1 MSNKNRLKN
10 LSKVLLAITLVGVI
24 IGINLPLSSLTLQ
37 TWGISASVI
46 GFAASMTGLAT
57 VVITPFFS
65 KLINRFGQM
74 GIMRFCLVVLPI
86 AIAFLPIFQ
95 NIYLWFLLRFIIGV
109 AATGVWLLS
118 EVWINALAE
127 DQHRGKIIALYSSL
141 ISLGLI
147 VGVLISSLIP
157 IETGGGFFVSAGI
170 AIISAIPLWNMEDLP
185 DFDVVED
192 ISFYRYMVTA
202 PGLMGSSWIMG
213 FLYAATAAL
222 LPIFALPFVENDY
235 AQSSRTVAWLASGE
249 LVMPLF
255 VGWLADR
262 YDKTRL
268 MIYISCV
275 SVITLAILP
284 VIFDIAVMRFLF
296 LFIVGGSIMSFYTLG
311 LTLLG
316 QEYKGKVLASANA
329 SFIFFLS
336 LGEILGPPVVG
347 AAMDLFGNNAFGWFM
362 AIIGLIYLIIFI
374 GSNASGN
381 LKRSNKI

>member
-1 MSNKNRLKN
+1 MSNQNRLKN
-10 LSKVLLAITLVGVI
+10 LAKVMLAITLVGVI

-37 TWGISASVI
+37 TWGTSTSVI

-86 AIAFLPIFQ
+86 AIAFLPVFQ
-95 NIYLWFLLRFIIGV
+95 NIYIWFLLRFIIGV
-109 AATGVWLLS
+109 VATGVWLLS

-157 IETGGGFFVSAGI
+157 IETGGGFYVSAGI
-170 AIISAIPLWNMEDLP
+170 AVISAIPLWKMDDLP
-185 DFDVVED
+185 DFDAVED
-192 ISFYRYMVTA
+192 ISFYRYLVTA
-202 PGLMGSSWIMG
+202 PGLMGSSWMMG

-222 LPIFALPFVENDY
+222 LPIFALPFVEGDY

-249 LVMPLF
+249 LTLPLF

-275 SVITLAILP
+275 SVIALAILP
-284 VIFDIAVMRFLF
+284 VIFDIPVMRFLF
-296 LFIVGGSIMSFYTLG
+296 LFIIGGSIMSFYSLG

-316 QEYKGKVLASANA
+316 QEFKGKVLASANA

-347 AAMDLFGNNAFGWFM
+347 AAMDVFGNNAFGWFM
-362 AIIGLIYLIIFI
+362 ALIGLIYLIIFI
-374 GSNASGN
+374 GSNASGK
-381 LKRSNKI
+381 LKIKKI

>member
-1 MSNKNRLKN
+1 MSNQNRLKN
-10 LSKVLLAITLVGVI
+10 LAKVMLAITLVGVI

-37 TWGISASVI
+37 TWGTSTSVI

-86 AIAFLPIFQ
+86 AIAFLPVFQ
-95 NIYLWFLLRFIIGV
+95 NIYIWFLLRFIIGV
-109 AATGVWLLS
+109 VATGVWLLS

-157 IETGGGFFVSAGI
+157 IETGGGFYVSAGI
-170 AIISAIPLWNMEDLP
+170 AIISAIPLWNMDDLP
-185 DFDVVED
+185 DFDAVED
-192 ISFYRYMVTA
+192 ISFYRYLVTA
-202 PGLMGSSWIMG
+202 PGLMGSSWMMG

-222 LPIFALPFVENDY
+222 LPIFALPFVEGDY

-249 LVMPLF
+249 LTLPLF

-275 SVITLAILP
+275 SVIALAILP
-284 VIFDIAVMRFLF
+284 VIFDIPVMRFLF
-296 LFIVGGSIMSFYTLG
+296 LFIIGGSIMSFYSLG

-316 QEYKGKVLASANA
+316 QEFKGKVLASANA

-362 AIIGLIYLIIFI
+362 AFIGLIYLIIFI
-374 GSNASGN
+374 GSNASGK
-381 LKRSNKI
+381 LKIKKI

>member
-1 MSNKNRLKN
+1 MSNQNRLKN
-10 LSKVLLAITLVGVI
+10 LAKVMLAITLVGVI
-24 IGINLPLSSLTLQ
+24 IGINLPLSSLPLQ
-37 TWGISASVI
+37 TWGTSTSVI

-86 AIAFLPIFQ
+86 AIACLPVFQ
-95 NIYLWFLLRFIIGV
+95 NIYIWFLLRFIIGV
-109 AATGVWLLS
+109 VATGVWLLS

-147 VGVLISSLIP
+147 IGVLISSLIP
-157 IETGGGFFVSAGI
+157 IETGGGFYVSAGI
-170 AIISAIPLWNMEDLP
+170 AVISAIPLWKMDDLP
-185 DFDVVED
+185 DFDAVED
-192 ISFYRYMVTA
+192 ISFYRYLVTA
-202 PGLMGSSWIMG
+202 PGLMGSSWMMG

-222 LPIFALPFVENDY
+222 LPIFALPFVEGDY

-249 LVMPLF
+249 LTLPLF

-275 SVITLAILP
+275 SVIALAILP
-284 VIFDIAVMRFLF
+284 VIFDIPVMRFLF
-296 LFIVGGSIMSFYTLG
+296 LFIIGGSIMSFYSLG

-316 QEYKGKVLASANA
+316 QEFKGKVLASANA

-362 AIIGLIYLIIFI
+362 ALIGLIYLIIFI
-374 GSNASGN
+374 GSNASGK
-381 LKRSNKI
+381 LKIKKI

>member
-1 MSNKNRLKN
+1 MSNQNRLKN
-10 LSKVLLAITLVGVI
+10 LAKVMLAITLVGVI

-37 TWGISASVI
+37 TWGTSTSVI

-86 AIAFLPIFQ
+86 AIAFLPVFQ
-95 NIYLWFLLRFIIGV
+95 NIYIWFLLRFIIGV
-109 AATGVWLLS
+109 VATGVWLLS

-147 VGVLISSLIP
+147 IGVLISSLIP
-157 IETGGGFFVSAGI
+157 IETGGGFYVSAGI
-170 AIISAIPLWNMEDLP
+170 AVISAIPLWKMDDLP
-185 DFDVVED
+185 DFDAVED
-192 ISFYRYMVTA
+192 ISFYRYLVTA
-202 PGLMGSSWIMG
+202 PGLMGSSWMMG

-222 LPIFALPFVENDY
+222 LPIFALPFVEGDY

-249 LVMPLF
+249 LTLPLF

-275 SVITLAILP
+275 SVIALAILP
-284 VIFDIAVMRFLF
+284 VIFDIPVMRFLF
-296 LFIVGGSIMSFYTLG
+296 LFIIGGSIMSFYSLG

-316 QEYKGKVLASANA
+316 QEFKGKVLASANA

-362 AIIGLIYLIIFI
+362 ALMGLIYPVSYTHLTLPTK
-374 GSNASGN
+374 A
-381 LKRSNKI
+381 

>member
-1 MSNKNRLKN
+1 MSNQNRLKN
-10 LSKVLLAITLVGVI
+10 LAKVMLAITLVGVI

-37 TWGISASVI
+37 TWGTSTSVI

-86 AIAFLPIFQ
+86 AIAFLPVFQ
-95 NIYLWFLLRFIIGV
+95 NIYIWFLLRFIIGV
-109 AATGVWLLS
+109 VATGVWLLS

-157 IETGGGFFVSAGI
+157 IETGGGFYVSAGI
-170 AIISAIPLWNMEDLP
+170 AVISAIPLWKMDDLP
-185 DFDVVED
+185 DFDAVED
-192 ISFYRYMVTA
+192 ISFYRYLVRA
-202 PGLMGSSWIMG
+202 PGLMGSSWMMG

-222 LPIFALPFVENDY
+222 LPIFALPFVEGDY

-249 LVMPLF
+249 LTLPLF

-275 SVITLAILP
+275 SVIALAILP

-296 LFIVGGSIMSFYTLG
+296 LFIIGGSIMSFYSLG

-316 QEYKGKVLASANA
+316 QEFKGKVLASANA

-362 AIIGLIYLIIFI
+362 ALIGLIYLIIFI
-374 GSNASGN
+374 GSNASGK
-381 LKRSNKI
+381 LKIKKI

>member
-1 MSNKNRLKN
+1 MSNQNRLKN
-10 LSKVLLAITLVGVI
+10 LAKVMLAITLVGVI

-37 TWGISASVI
+37 TWGTSTSVI

-86 AIAFLPIFQ
+86 AIAFLPVFQ
-95 NIYLWFLLRFIIGV
+95 NIYIWFLLRFIIGV
-109 AATGVWLLS
+109 VATGVWLLS

-157 IETGGGFFVSAGI
+157 IETGGGFYVSAGI
-170 AIISAIPLWNMEDLP
+170 AVISAIPLWKMDDLP
-185 DFDVVED
+185 DFDAVED
-192 ISFYRYMVTA
+192 ISFYRYLVTA
-202 PGLMGSSWIMG
+202 PGLMGSSWMMG

-222 LPIFALPFVENDY
+222 LPIFALPFVEGDY

-249 LVMPLF
+249 LTLPLF

-275 SVITLAILP
+275 SVIALAILP
-284 VIFDIAVMRFLF
+284 VIFDIPVMRFLF
-296 LFIVGGSIMSFYTLG
+296 LFIIGGSIMSFYSLG

-316 QEYKGKVLASANA
+316 QEFKGKVLASANA

-362 AIIGLIYLIIFI
+362 ALIGLIYLIIFI
-374 GSNASGN
+374 GSNASGK
-381 LKRSNKI
+381 LKIKKI

>member
-1 MSNKNRLKN
+1 MSNQNRLKN
-10 LSKVLLAITLVGVI
+10 LAKVMLAITLVGVI

-37 TWGISASVI
+37 TWGTSTSVI

-86 AIAFLPIFQ
+86 AIALLPVFQ
-95 NIYLWFLLRFIIGV
+95 NIYIWFLLRFIIGV
-109 AATGVWLLS
+109 VATGVWLLS

-157 IETGGGFFVSAGI
+157 IETGGGFYVSAGI
-170 AIISAIPLWNMEDLP
+170 AVISAIPLWNMDDLP
-185 DFDVVED
+185 DFDAVED
-192 ISFYRYMVTA
+192 ISFYRYLVTA
-202 PGLMGSSWIMG
+202 PGLMGSSWMMG

-222 LPIFALPFVENDY
+222 LPIFALPFVEGDY

-249 LVMPLF
+249 LTLPLF

-275 SVITLAILP
+275 SVIALAILP
-284 VIFDIAVMRFLF
+284 VIFDIPVMRFLF
-296 LFIVGGSIMSFYTLG
+296 LFIIGGSIMSFYSLG

-316 QEYKGKVLASANA
+316 QEFKGKVLASANA

-362 AIIGLIYLIIFI
+362 ALIGLIYLIIFI
-374 GSNASGN
+374 GSNASGK
-381 LKRSNKI
+381 LKIKKI

>member
-336 LGEILGPPVVG
+336 LGEILGPPVIG

>member
-1 MSNKNRLKN
+1 MSNQNRLKN
-10 LSKVLLAITLVGVI
+10 LAKVMLAITLVGVI

-37 TWGISASVI
+37 TWGTSTSVI

-86 AIAFLPIFQ
+86 AIAFLPVFQ
-95 NIYLWFLLRFIIGV
+95 NIYIWFLLRFIIGV
-109 AATGVWLLS
+109 VATGVWLLS

-147 VGVLISSLIP
+147 VGVVISSLIP
-157 IETGGGFFVSAGI
+157 IETGGGFYVSAGI
-170 AIISAIPLWNMEDLP
+170 AVISAIPLWKMDDLP

-192 ISFYRYMVTA
+192 ISFYKYLVTA

-222 LPIFALPFVENDY
+222 LPIFALPFVEGDY

-249 LVMPLF
+249 LTIPLF

-275 SVITLAILP
+275 SVIALAILP
-284 VIFDIAVMRFLF
+284 AIFDIAVMRFLF
-296 LFIVGGSIMSFYTLG
+296 LFIIGGSIMSFYSLG

-316 QEYKGKVLASANA
+316 QEFKGKVLASANA

-362 AIIGLIYLIIFI
+362 ALIGLIYLIIFI
-374 GSNASGN
+374 GSNASGK
-381 LKRSNKI
+381 LKIKKI

>member
-1 MSNKNRLKN
+1 MSNQNRLKN
-10 LSKVLLAITLVGVI
+10 LAKVMLAITLVGVI

-37 TWGISASVI
+37 TWGTSTSVI

-86 AIAFLPIFQ
+86 AIAFLPVFQ
-95 NIYLWFLLRFIIGV
+95 NIYIWFLLRFIIGV
-109 AATGVWLLS
+109 VATGVWLLS

-157 IETGGGFFVSAGI
+157 IETGGGFYVSAGI
-170 AIISAIPLWNMEDLP
+170 AVISAIPLWKMDDLP
-185 DFDVVED
+185 DFDAVED
-192 ISFYRYMVTA
+192 ISFYRYLVTA
-202 PGLMGSSWIMG
+202 PGLMGSSWMMG

-222 LPIFALPFVENDY
+222 LPIFALPFVEGDY

-249 LVMPLF
+249 LTLPLF

-275 SVITLAILP
+275 SVIALAILP
-284 VIFDIAVMRFLF
+284 VIFDIPVMRFLF
-296 LFIVGGSIMSFYTLG
+296 LFIIGGSIMSFYSLG

-316 QEYKGKVLASANA
+316 QEFKGKVLASANA

-336 LGEILGPPVVG
+336 LGEILGPPVIG

-362 AIIGLIYLIIFI
+362 ALIGLIYLIIFI
-374 GSNASGN
+374 GSNASGK
-381 LKRSNKI
+381 LKIKKI

>member
-1 MSNKNRLKN
+1 MSNQNRLKN
-10 LSKVLLAITLVGVI
+10 LAKVMLAITLVGVI

-37 TWGISASVI
+37 TWGTSTSVI

-86 AIAFLPIFQ
+86 AIAFLPVFQ
-95 NIYLWFLLRFIIGV
+95 NIYIWFLLRFIIGV
-109 AATGVWLLS
+109 VATGVWLLS

-147 VGVLISSLIP
+147 IGVLISSLIP
-157 IETGGGFFVSAGI
+157 IETGGGFYVSAGI
-170 AIISAIPLWNMEDLP
+170 AVISAIPLWKMDDLP

-192 ISFYRYMVTA
+192 ISFYKYLVTA

-222 LPIFALPFVENDY
+222 LPIFALPFVEGDY

-249 LVMPLF
+249 LTLPLF

-275 SVITLAILP
+275 SVIALAILP
-284 VIFDIAVMRFLF
+284 VIFDIPVMRFLF
-296 LFIVGGSIMSFYTLG
+296 LFIIGGSIMSFYSLG

-316 QEYKGKVLASANA
+316 QEFKGKVLASANA

-362 AIIGLIYLIIFI
+362 ALIGLIYLIIFI
-374 GSNASGN
+374 GSNASGK
-381 LKRSNKI
+381 LKIKKI

>member
-1 MSNKNRLKN
+1 MSNQNRLKN
-10 LSKVLLAITLVGVI
+10 LAKVMLAITLVGVI

-37 TWGISASVI
+37 TWGTSTSVI

-86 AIAFLPIFQ
+86 AIAFLPVFQ
-95 NIYLWFLLRFIIGV
+95 NIYIWFLLRFIIGV
-109 AATGVWLLS
+109 VATGVWLLS

-157 IETGGGFFVSAGI
+157 IETGGGFYVSAGI
-170 AIISAIPLWNMEDLP
+170 AVISAIPLWKMDDLP
-185 DFDVVED
+185 DFDAVED
-192 ISFYRYMVTA
+192 ISFYRYLVTA
-202 PGLMGSSWIMG
+202 PGLMGSSWMMG

-222 LPIFALPFVENDY
+222 LPIFALPFVDGDY

-249 LVMPLF
+249 LTLPLF

-275 SVITLAILP
+275 SVIALAILP
-284 VIFDIAVMRFLF
+284 VIFDIPVMRFLF
-296 LFIVGGSIMSFYTLG
+296 LFIIGGSIMSFYSLG

-316 QEYKGKVLASANA
+316 QEFKGKVLASANA

-362 AIIGLIYLIIFI
+362 ALIGLIYLIIFI
-374 GSNASGN
+374 GSNASGK
-381 LKRSNKI
+381 LKIKKI

>member
-1 MSNKNRLKN
+1 MSNQNRLKN
-10 LSKVLLAITLVGVI
+10 LAKVMLAITLVGVI

-37 TWGISASVI
+37 TWGTSTSVI

-86 AIAFLPIFQ
+86 AIAFLPVFQ
-95 NIYLWFLLRFIIGV
+95 NIYIWFLLRFIIGV
-109 AATGVWLLS
+109 VATGVWLLS

-157 IETGGGFFVSAGI
+157 IETGGGFYVSAGI
-170 AIISAIPLWNMEDLP
+170 AVISAIPLWNIDDLP
-185 DFDVVED
+185 DFDAVED
-192 ISFYRYMVTA
+192 ISFYRYLVTA
-202 PGLMGSSWIMG
+202 PGLMGSSWMMG

-222 LPIFALPFVENDY
+222 LPIFALPFVEGDY

-249 LVMPLF
+249 LTLPLF

-275 SVITLAILP
+275 SVIALAILP
-284 VIFDIAVMRFLF
+284 VIFDIPVMRFLF
-296 LFIVGGSIMSFYTLG
+296 LFIIGGSIMSFYSLG

-316 QEYKGKVLASANA
+316 QEFKGKVLASANA

-362 AIIGLIYLIIFI
+362 ALIGLIYLIIFI
-374 GSNASGN
+374 GSNASGK
-381 LKRSNKI
+381 LKIKKI

>member
-1 MSNKNRLKN
+1 MSNQNRLKN
-10 LSKVLLAITLVGVI
+10 LAKVMLAITLVGVI

-37 TWGISASVI
+37 TWGTSTSVI

-86 AIAFLPIFQ
+86 AIAFLPVFQ
-95 NIYLWFLLRFIIGV
+95 NIYIWFLLRFIIGV
-109 AATGVWLLS
+109 VATGVWLLS

-147 VGVLISSLIP
+147 VGILISSLIP
-157 IETGGGFFVSAGI
+157 IETGGGFYVSAGI
-170 AIISAIPLWNMEDLP
+170 AVICAIPLWKMDDLP
-185 DFDVVED
+185 DFDAVED
-192 ISFYRYMVTA
+192 ISFYRYLVTA
-202 PGLMGSSWIMG
+202 PGLMGSSWMMG

-222 LPIFALPFVENDY
+222 LPIFALPFVEGDY

-249 LVMPLF
+249 LTLPLF

-275 SVITLAILP
+275 SVIALAILP
-284 VIFDIAVMRFLF
+284 VIFDIPVMRFLF
-296 LFIVGGSIMSFYTLG
+296 LFIIGGSIMSFYSLG

-316 QEYKGKVLASANA
+316 QEFKGKVLASANA

-362 AIIGLIYLIIFI
+362 ALIGLIYLIIFI
-374 GSNASGN
+374 GSNASGK
-381 LKRSNKI
+381 LKIKKI

>member
-1 MSNKNRLKN
+1 MSNQNRLKN
-10 LSKVLLAITLVGVI
+10 LAKVMLAITLVGVI

-37 TWGISASVI
+37 TWGTSTSVI

-74 GIMRFCLVVLPI
+74 GIMRFCLVILPI
-86 AIAFLPIFQ
+86 AIAFLPVFQ
-95 NIYLWFLLRFIIGV
+95 NIYIWFLLRFIIGV
-109 AATGVWLLS
+109 VATGVWLLS

-147 VGVLISSLIP
+147 LGVLISSLIP
-157 IETGGGFFVSAGI
+157 IETGGGFYVSAGI
-170 AIISAIPLWNMEDLP
+170 AVISAIPLWKMDDLP

-192 ISFYRYMVTA
+192 ISFYKYLVTA

-222 LPIFALPFVENDY
+222 LPIFALPFVEGDY

-249 LVMPLF
+249 LTMPLF

-262 YDKTRL
+262 YDKTKL

-275 SVITLAILP
+275 SVIALAILP
-284 VIFDIAVMRFLF
+284 AIFDIAVMRFLF
-296 LFIVGGSIMSFYTLG
+296 LFIIGGSIMSFYSLG

-316 QEYKGKVLASANA
+316 QEFKGKVLASANA

-362 AIIGLIYLIIFI
+362 ALIGLIYLIIFI
-374 GSNASGN
+374 GSNASGK
-381 LKRSNKI
+381 LKIKKI

>member
-1 MSNKNRLKN
+1 MSNQNRLKN
-10 LSKVLLAITLVGVI
+10 LAKVMLAITLVGVI

-37 TWGISASVI
+37 TWGTSTSVI

-86 AIAFLPIFQ
+86 AIAFLPVFQ
-95 NIYLWFLLRFIIGV
+95 NIYIWFLLRFIIGV
-109 AATGVWLLS
+109 VATGVWLLS

-147 VGVLISSLIP
+147 IGVLISSLIP
-157 IETGGGFFVSAGI
+157 IETGGGFYVSAGI
-170 AIISAIPLWNMEDLP
+170 AVISAIPLWNMDDLP
-185 DFDVVED
+185 DFDAVED
-192 ISFYRYMVTA
+192 ISFYRYLVTA
-202 PGLMGSSWIMG
+202 PGLMGSSWMMG

-222 LPIFALPFVENDY
+222 LPIFALPFVEGDY

-249 LVMPLF
+249 LTLPLF

-275 SVITLAILP
+275 SVIALAILP
-284 VIFDIAVMRFLF
+284 VIFDIPVMRFLF
-296 LFIVGGSIMSFYTLG
+296 LFIIGGSIMSFYSLG

-316 QEYKGKVLASANA
+316 QEFKGKVLASANA

-362 AIIGLIYLIIFI
+362 ALIGLIYLIIFI
-374 GSNASGN
+374 GSNASGK
-381 LKRSNKI
+381 LKIKKI

>member
-1 MSNKNRLKN
+1 MSNQNRLKN
-10 LSKVLLAITLVGVI
+10 LAKVMLAITLVGVI
-24 IGINLPLSSLTLQ
+24 IGINLPLSSLPLQ
-37 TWGISASVI
+37 TWGTSTSVI

-86 AIAFLPIFQ
+86 AIACLPVFQ
-95 NIYLWFLLRFIIGV
+95 NIYIWFLLRFIIGV
-109 AATGVWLLS
+109 VATGVWLLS

-147 VGVLISSLIP
+147 IGVLISSLIP
-157 IETGGGFFVSAGI
+157 IETGGGFYVSAGI
-170 AIISAIPLWNMEDLP
+170 AVISAIPLWKMDDLP
-185 DFDVVED
+185 DFDAVED
-192 ISFYRYMVTA
+192 ISFYRYFVTA
-202 PGLMGSSWIMG
+202 PGLMGSSWMMG

-222 LPIFALPFVENDY
+222 LPIFALPFVEGDY

-249 LVMPLF
+249 LTLPLF

-275 SVITLAILP
+275 SVIALAILP
-284 VIFDIAVMRFLF
+284 VIFDIPVMRFLF
-296 LFIVGGSIMSFYTLG
+296 LFIIGGSIMSFYSLG

-316 QEYKGKVLASANA
+316 QEFKGKVLASANA

-362 AIIGLIYLIIFI
+362 ALIGLIYLIIFI
-374 GSNASGN
+374 GSNASGK
-381 LKRSNKI
+381 LKIKKI

>member
-1 MSNKNRLKN
+1 MSNQNRLKN
-10 LSKVLLAITLVGVI
+10 LAKVMLAITLVGVI

-37 TWGISASVI
+37 TWGTSTSVI

-86 AIAFLPIFQ
+86 AIAFLPVFQ
-95 NIYLWFLLRFIIGV
+95 NIYIWFLLRFIIGV
-109 AATGVWLLS
+109 VATGVWLLS

-157 IETGGGFFVSAGI
+157 IETGGGFYVSAGI
-170 AIISAIPLWNMEDLP
+170 AVISAIPLWKMDDLP

-192 ISFYRYMVTA
+192 ISFYKYLVTA

-222 LPIFALPFVENDY
+222 LPIFALPFVEGDY

-249 LVMPLF
+249 LTIPLF

-275 SVITLAILP
+275 SVIALAILP
-284 VIFDIAVMRFLF
+284 AIFDIAVMRFLF
-296 LFIVGGSIMSFYTLG
+296 LFIIGGSIMSFYSLG

-316 QEYKGKVLASANA
+316 QEFKGKVLASANA

-362 AIIGLIYLIIFI
+362 ALIGLIYLIIFV
-374 GSNASGN
+374 GSNASGK
-381 LKRSNKI
+381 LKIKKI

>member
-1 MSNKNRLKN
+1 MSNQNRLKN
-10 LSKVLLAITLVGVI
+10 LAKVMLAITLVGVI

-37 TWGISASVI
+37 TWGTSTSVI

-86 AIAFLPIFQ
+86 AIAFLPVFQ
-95 NIYLWFLLRFIIGV
+95 NIYIWFLLRFIIGV
-109 AATGVWLLS
+109 VATGVWLLS

-157 IETGGGFFVSAGI
+157 IETGGGFYVSAGI
-170 AIISAIPLWNMEDLP
+170 AVISAIPLWKMDDLP

-192 ISFYRYMVTA
+192 ISFYKYLVTA

-222 LPIFALPFVENDY
+222 LPIFALPFVEGDY

-249 LVMPLF
+249 LTLPLF

-262 YDKTRL
+262 YDKTKL

-275 SVITLAILP
+275 SVIALAILP
-284 VIFDIAVMRFLF
+284 AIFDIAVMRFLF
-296 LFIVGGSIMSFYTLG
+296 LFIIGGSIMSFYSLG

-316 QEYKGKVLASANA
+316 QEFKGKVLASANA

-362 AIIGLIYLIIFI
+362 ALIGLIYLIIFI
-374 GSNASGN
+374 GSNASGK
-381 LKRSNKI
+381 LKIKKI

>member
-1 MSNKNRLKN
+1 MSNQNRLKN
-10 LSKVLLAITLVGVI
+10 LAKVMLAITLVGVI

-37 TWGISASVI
+37 TWGTSTSVI

-86 AIAFLPIFQ
+86 AIAFLPVFQ
-95 NIYLWFLLRFIIGV
+95 NIYIWFLLRFIIGV
-109 AATGVWLLS
+109 VATGVWLLS

-157 IETGGGFFVSAGI
+157 IETGGGFYVSAGI
-170 AIISAIPLWNMEDLP
+170 AVISAIPLWKMDDLP

-192 ISFYRYMVTA
+192 ISFYKYLVTA
-202 PGLMGSSWIMG
+202 PGLMGSSWMMG

-222 LPIFALPFVENDY
+222 LPIFALPFVEGDY

-249 LVMPLF
+249 LTLPLF

-275 SVITLAILP
+275 SVIALAILP
-284 VIFDIAVMRFLF
+284 VIFDIPVMRFLF
-296 LFIVGGSIMSFYTLG
+296 LFIIGGSIMSFYSLG

-316 QEYKGKVLASANA
+316 QEFKGKVLASANA

-362 AIIGLIYLIIFI
+362 ALIGLIYLIIFI
-374 GSNASGN
+374 GSNASGK
-381 LKRSNKI
+381 LKIKKI

>member
-1 MSNKNRLKN
+1 MSNQNRLKN
-10 LSKVLLAITLVGVI
+10 LAKVMLAITLVGVI

-37 TWGISASVI
+37 TWGTSTSVI

-86 AIAFLPIFQ
+86 AIALLPVFQ
-95 NIYLWFLLRFIIGV
+95 NIYIWFLLRFIIGV
-109 AATGVWLLS
+109 VATGVWLLS

-127 DQHRGKIIALYSSL
+127 DQHRGKFIALYSSL

-157 IETGGGFFVSAGI
+157 IETGGGFYVSAGI
-170 AIISAIPLWNMEDLP
+170 AVISAIPLWKMDDLP
-185 DFDVVED
+185 DFDAVED
-192 ISFYRYMVTA
+192 ISFYRYLVTA
-202 PGLMGSSWIMG
+202 PGLMGSSWMMG

-222 LPIFALPFVENDY
+222 LPIFALPFVEGDY

-249 LVMPLF
+249 LTLPLF

-275 SVITLAILP
+275 SVIALAILP
-284 VIFDIAVMRFLF
+284 VIFDIPVMRFLF
-296 LFIVGGSIMSFYTLG
+296 LFIIGGSIMSFYSLG

-316 QEYKGKVLASANA
+316 QEFKGKVLASANA

-362 AIIGLIYLIIFI
+362 ALIGLIYLIIFI
-374 GSNASGN
+374 GSNASGK
-381 LKRSNKI
+381 LKIKKI

>member
-1 MSNKNRLKN
+1 MSNQNRLKN
-10 LSKVLLAITLVGVI
+10 LAKVMLAITLVGVI

-37 TWGISASVI
+37 TWGTSTSVI

-86 AIAFLPIFQ
+86 AIAFLPVFQ
-95 NIYLWFLLRFIIGV
+95 NIYIWFLLRFIIGV
-109 AATGVWLLS
+109 VATGVWLLS

-157 IETGGGFFVSAGI
+157 IETGGGFYVSAGI
-170 AIISAIPLWNMEDLP
+170 AVISAIPLWKMDDLP

-192 ISFYRYMVTA
+192 ISFYKYLVTA

-222 LPIFALPFVENDY
+222 LPIFALPFVEGDY

-249 LVMPLF
+249 LTIPLF

-262 YDKTRL
+262 YDKTKL

-275 SVITLAILP
+275 SVIALAILP
-284 VIFDIAVMRFLF
+284 AIFDIAVMRFLF
-296 LFIVGGSIMSFYTLG
+296 LFIIGGSIMSFYSLG

-316 QEYKGKVLASANA
+316 QEFKGKVLASANA

-362 AIIGLIYLIIFI
+362 ALIGLIYLIIFI
-374 GSNASGN
+374 GSNASGK
-381 LKRSNKI
+381 LKIKKI

>member
-1 MSNKNRLKN
+1 MSNQNRLKN
-10 LSKVLLAITLVGVI
+10 LAKVMLAITLVGVI

-37 TWGISASVI
+37 TWGTSTSVI

-86 AIAFLPIFQ
+86 AIAFLPVFQ
-95 NIYLWFLLRFIIGV
+95 NIYIWFLLRFIIGV
-109 AATGVWLLS
+109 VATGVWLLS

-157 IETGGGFFVSAGI
+157 IETGGGFYVSAGI
-170 AIISAIPLWNMEDLP
+170 AVISAIPLWKMDDLP
-185 DFDVVED
+185 DFDAVED

-222 LPIFALPFVENDY
+222 LPIFALPFVEGDY

-249 LVMPLF
+249 LTIPLF

-268 MIYISCV
+268 MVYISSV
-275 SVITLAILP
+275 SVIALAILP

-296 LFIVGGSIMSFYTLG
+296 LFIIGGSIMSFYSLG

-316 QEYKGKVLASANA
+316 QEFKGKVLASANA

-336 LGEILGPPVVG
+336 LGEILGPPVIG

-362 AIIGLIYLIIFI
+362 ALIGLIYLVIFI
-374 GSNASGN
+374 GSNASGK
-381 LKRSNKI
+381 LKIKKI

>member
-1 MSNKNRLKN
+1 MSNQNRLKN
-10 LSKVLLAITLVGVI
+10 LAKVMLAITLVGVI

-37 TWGISASVI
+37 TWGTSTSVI

-86 AIAFLPIFQ
+86 AIAFLPVFQ
-95 NIYLWFLLRFIIGV
+95 NIYIWFLLRFIIGV
-109 AATGVWLLS
+109 VATGVWLLS

-147 VGVLISSLIP
+147 IGVLISSLIP
-157 IETGGGFFVSAGI
+157 IETGGGFYVSAGI
-170 AIISAIPLWNMEDLP
+170 AVISAIPLWKMDDLP
-185 DFDVVED
+185 DFDAVED
-192 ISFYRYMVTA
+192 ISFYRYLVTA
-202 PGLMGSSWIMG
+202 PGLMGSSWMMG

-222 LPIFALPFVENDY
+222 LPIFALPFVEGDY

-249 LVMPLF
+249 LTLPLF

-275 SVITLAILP
+275 SVIALAILP
-284 VIFDIAVMRFLF
+284 VIFDIPVMRFLF
-296 LFIVGGSIMSFYTLG
+296 LFIIGGSIMSFYSLG

-316 QEYKGKVLASANA
+316 QEFKGKVLASANA

-347 AAMDLFGNNAFGWFM
+347 AAMELFGNNAFGWFM
-362 AIIGLIYLIIFI
+362 ALIGLIYLIIFI
-374 GSNASGN
+374 GSNASGK
-381 LKRSNKI
+381 LKIKKI

>member
-1 MSNKNRLKN
+1 MSNQNRLKN
-10 LSKVLLAITLVGVI
+10 LAKVMLAITLVGVI

-37 TWGISASVI
+37 TWGTSTSVI

-86 AIAFLPIFQ
+86 AIAFLPVFQ
-95 NIYLWFLLRFIIGV
+95 NIYIWFLLRFIIGV
-109 AATGVWLLS
+109 VATGVWLLS

-157 IETGGGFFVSAGI
+157 IETGGGFYVSAGI
-170 AIISAIPLWNMEDLP
+170 AVISAIPLWKMDDLP

-192 ISFYRYMVTA
+192 ISFYKYLVTA

-222 LPIFALPFVENDY
+222 LPIFALPFVEGDY

-249 LVMPLF
+249 LTIPLF

-262 YDKTRL
+262 YDKTKL

-275 SVITLAILP
+275 SVIALAILP
-284 VIFDIAVMRFLF
+284 VIFDIPVMRFLF
-296 LFIVGGSIMSFYTLG
+296 LFIIGGSIMSFYSLG

-316 QEYKGKVLASANA
+316 QEFKGKVLASANA

-362 AIIGLIYLIIFI
+362 ALIGLIYLIIFI
-374 GSNASGN
+374 GSNASGK
-381 LKRSNKI
+381 LKIKKI

>member
-1 MSNKNRLKN
+1 MSNQNRLKN
-10 LSKVLLAITLVGVI
+10 LAKVMLAITLVGVI
-24 IGINLPLSSLTLQ
+24 IGINLPLSSLPLQ
-37 TWGISASVI
+37 TWGTSTSVI

-86 AIAFLPIFQ
+86 AIACLPVFQ
-95 NIYLWFLLRFIIGV
+95 NIYIWFLLRFIIGV
-109 AATGVWLLS
+109 VATGVWLLS

-147 VGVLISSLIP
+147 IGVLISSLIP
-157 IETGGGFFVSAGI
+157 IETGGGFYVSAGI
-170 AIISAIPLWNMEDLP
+170 AVISAIPLWKMDDLP
-185 DFDVVED
+185 DFDAVED
-192 ISFYRYMVTA
+192 ISFYRYLVTA

-213 FLYAATAAL
+213 FLYAATASL
-222 LPIFALPFVENDY
+222 LPIFALPFVEGDY

-249 LVMPLF
+249 LTIPLF

-275 SVITLAILP
+275 SVIALAILP
-284 VIFDIAVMRFLF
+284 VIFDIPVMRFLF
-296 LFIVGGSIMSFYTLG
+296 LFIIGGSIMSFYSLG

-316 QEYKGKVLASANA
+316 QEFKGKVLASANA

-336 LGEILGPPVVG
+336 LGEILGPPVIG

-362 AIIGLIYLIIFI
+362 ALIGLIYLIIFI
-374 GSNASGN
+374 GSNASGK
-381 LKRSNKI
+381 LKIKKI

>member
-1 MSNKNRLKN
+1 MSNQNRLKN
-10 LSKVLLAITLVGVI
+10 LAKVMLAITLVGVI

-37 TWGISASVI
+37 TWGTSTSVI

-86 AIAFLPIFQ
+86 AIACLPVFQ
-95 NIYLWFLLRFIIGV
+95 NIYIWFLLRFIIGV
-109 AATGVWLLS
+109 VATGVWLLS

-147 VGVLISSLIP
+147 IGVLISSLIP
-157 IETGGGFFVSAGI
+157 IETGGGFYVSAGI
-170 AIISAIPLWNMEDLP
+170 AAISAIPLWKMDDLP
-185 DFDVVED
+185 DFDAVED
-192 ISFYRYMVTA
+192 ISFYRYLVTA
-202 PGLMGSSWIMG
+202 PGLMGSSWMMG

-222 LPIFALPFVENDY
+222 LPIFALPFVEGDY

-249 LVMPLF
+249 LTLPLF

-275 SVITLAILP
+275 SVIALAILP
-284 VIFDIAVMRFLF
+284 VIFDIPVMRFLF
-296 LFIVGGSIMSFYTLG
+296 LFIIGGSIMSFYSLG

-316 QEYKGKVLASANA
+316 QEFKGKVLASANA

-362 AIIGLIYLIIFI
+362 ALIGLIYLIIFI
-374 GSNASGN
+374 GSNASGK
-381 LKRSNKI
+381 LKIKKI

>member
-1 MSNKNRLKN
+1 MSNQNRLKN
-10 LSKVLLAITLVGVI
+10 LAKVMLAITLVGVI

-37 TWGISASVI
+37 TWGTSTSVI

-86 AIAFLPIFQ
+86 AIACLPVFQ
-95 NIYLWFLLRFIIGV
+95 NIYIWFLLRFIIGV
-109 AATGVWLLS
+109 VATGVWLLS

-147 VGVLISSLIP
+147 IGVLISSLIP
-157 IETGGGFFVSAGI
+157 IETGGGFYVSAGI
-170 AIISAIPLWNMEDLP
+170 AVISAIPLWNIDDLP
-185 DFDVVED
+185 DFDAVED
-192 ISFYRYMVTA
+192 ISFYRYLVTA
-202 PGLMGSSWIMG
+202 PGLMGSSWMMG

-222 LPIFALPFVENDY
+222 LPIFALPFVEGDY

-249 LVMPLF
+249 LTLPLF

-275 SVITLAILP
+275 SVIALAILP
-284 VIFDIAVMRFLF
+284 VIFDIPVMRFLF
-296 LFIVGGSIMSFYTLG
+296 LFIIGGSIMSFYSLG

-316 QEYKGKVLASANA
+316 QEFKGKVLASANA

-362 AIIGLIYLIIFI
+362 ALIGLIYLIIFI
-374 GSNASGN
+374 GSNASGK
-381 LKRSNKI
+381 LKIKKI

>member
-1 MSNKNRLKN
+1 MSNQNRLKN
-10 LSKVLLAITLVGVI
+10 LAKVMLAITLVGVI

-37 TWGISASVI
+37 TWGTSTSVI

-86 AIAFLPIFQ
+86 AIAFLPVFQ
-95 NIYLWFLLRFIIGV
+95 NIYIWFLLRFIIGV
-109 AATGVWLLS
+109 VATGVWLLS

-147 VGVLISSLIP
+147 IGVLISSLIP
-157 IETGGGFFVSAGI
+157 IETGGGFYVSAGI
-170 AIISAIPLWNMEDLP
+170 AVISAIPLWKMDDLP

-192 ISFYRYMVTA
+192 ISFYKYLVTA

-222 LPIFALPFVENDY
+222 LPIFALPFVEGDY

-249 LVMPLF
+249 LTIPLF

-262 YDKTRL
+262 YDKTKL

-284 VIFDIAVMRFLF
+284 AIFDIAVMRFLF
-296 LFIVGGSIMSFYTLG
+296 LFIIGGSIMSFYSLG

-316 QEYKGKVLASANA
+316 QEFKGKVLASANA

-362 AIIGLIYLIIFI
+362 ALIGLIYLIIFI
-374 GSNASGN
+374 GSNASGK
-381 LKRSNKI
+381 LKIKKI

>member
-1 MSNKNRLKN
+1 MSNQNRLKN
-10 LSKVLLAITLVGVI
+10 LAKVMLAITLVGVI

-37 TWGISASVI
+37 TWGTSTSVI

-86 AIAFLPIFQ
+86 AIAFLPVFQ
-95 NIYLWFLLRFIIGV
+95 NIYIWFLLRFIIGV
-109 AATGVWLLS
+109 VATGVWLLS

-157 IETGGGFFVSAGI
+157 IETGGGFYISAGI
-170 AIISAIPLWNMEDLP
+170 AVISAIPLWKMDDLP

-192 ISFYRYMVTA
+192 ISFYKYLVTA

-222 LPIFALPFVENDY
+222 LPIFALPFVEGDY

-249 LVMPLF
+249 LTIPLF

-262 YDKTRL
+262 YDKTKL

-275 SVITLAILP
+275 SVIALAILP
-284 VIFDIAVMRFLF
+284 AIFDIAVMRFLF
-296 LFIVGGSIMSFYTLG
+296 LFIIGGSIMSFYSLG

-316 QEYKGKVLASANA
+316 QEFKGKVLASANA

-362 AIIGLIYLIIFI
+362 ALIGLIYLIIFI
-374 GSNASGN
+374 GSNASGK
-381 LKRSNKI
+381 LKIKKI

>member
-1 MSNKNRLKN
+1 MSNQNRLKN
-10 LSKVLLAITLVGVI
+10 LAKVMLAITLVGVI

-37 TWGISASVI
+37 TWGTSTSVI

-86 AIAFLPIFQ
+86 AIAFLPVFQ
-95 NIYLWFLLRFIIGV
+95 NIYIWFLLRFIIGV
-109 AATGVWLLS
+109 VATGVWLLS

-157 IETGGGFFVSAGI
+157 IETGGGFYVSAGI
-170 AIISAIPLWNMEDLP
+170 AVISAIPLWKMDDLP

-192 ISFYRYMVTA
+192 ISFYKYLVTA

-222 LPIFALPFVENDY
+222 LPIFALPFVEGDY

-249 LVMPLF
+249 LTIPLF

-262 YDKTRL
+262 YDKTKL
-268 MIYISCV
+268 MIYISCG
-275 SVITLAILP
+275 SVIALAILP
-284 VIFDIAVMRFLF
+284 AIFDIAVMRFLF
-296 LFIVGGSIMSFYTLG
+296 LFIIGGSIMSFYSLG

-316 QEYKGKVLASANA
+316 QEFKGKVLASANA

-362 AIIGLIYLIIFI
+362 ALIGLIYLIIFI
-374 GSNASGN
+374 GSNASGK
-381 LKRSNKI
+381 LKIKKI